1 MANGAL
7 WACCALGW
15 QHTTICCLEFL
26 FWFSCVCGVSR
37 EFHNN
42 NKKKKEKKRSEPHG
56 SQNRWIRK
64 TKVAEAENMRKKNT
78 QIDWLLSSTD
88 EFIHSL
94 SFGINRTA
102 SRTIAEERREKVGR
116 EEGTLYMPLRRIFRQ
131 TQSTHSPHTLASEA
145 IYCSWAVTGS
155 CYALPAGR
163 EGGAEV

>member
-1 MANGAL
+1 MSML
-7 WACCALGW
+7 CAWLATHNDLLFG
-15 QHTTICCLEFL
+15 ISVLIFL
-26 FWFSCVCGVSR
+26 CVCGVRR
-37 EFHNN
+37 EFHNK
-42 NKKKKEKKRSEPHG
+42 KKKKEKKRSEPHG

-64 TKVAEAENMRKKNT
+64 TKVAEAENMRKKT
-78 QIDWLLSSTD
+78 LKLIDYSVQLTNLYT
-88 EFIHSL
+88 L
-94 SFGINRTA
+94 SFGINRTS
-102 SRTIAEERREKVGR
+102 SRTIAEERREKEGR